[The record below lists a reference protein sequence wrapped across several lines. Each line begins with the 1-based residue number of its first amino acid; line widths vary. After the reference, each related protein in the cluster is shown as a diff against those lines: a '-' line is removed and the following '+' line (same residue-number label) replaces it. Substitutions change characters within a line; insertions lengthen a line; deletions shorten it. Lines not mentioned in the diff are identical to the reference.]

1 MSTALW
7 HDKGRRRLIVLA
19 VLAGLV
25 AAGIAGPSV
34 WTRVSTDER
43 RYADAAAVP
52 ETPVALVLGARVH
65 PSGRPSALLARRLDL
80 AAELVRR
87 GTVRV
92 VLVSG
97 DNGDRRY
104 DEVTAMADYLVRRG
118 VPARQVVRDHAGF
131 DTWDSCTR
139 AHRIF
144 GVDRAVVVT
153 QAFHLPRAVA
163 LCRRA
168 GIEAT
173 GLGDDSGR
181 DHPGATRAAATREV
195 LATIKAAWSALV
207 RPDPRLLGRPEP
219 GVRDALTTDQ

>member
-1 MSTALW
+1 VLLTA
-7 HDKGRRRLIVLA
+7 A
-19 VLAGLV
+19 VALLLV
-25 AAGIAGPSV
+25 AVVVLPSA
-34 WTRVSTDER
+34 WSRLSTQRWRYDRVE
-43 RYADAAAVP
+43 AVP
-52 ETPVALVLGARVH
+52 ATPVALVLGARVY

-80 AAELVRR
+80 AAELVHR
-87 GTVRV
+87 GTVRA

-97 DNGDRRY
+97 DNGDARY
-104 DEVTAMADYLVRRG
+104 DEVTAMADYLVRAG

-131 DTWDSCTR
+131 DTWDSCAR

-144 GVDRAVVVT
+144 GVERAVVVT

-173 GLGDDSGR
+173 GLGDDSAR

-195 LATIKAAWSALV
+195 LATVKAAWTALL
-207 RPDPRLLGRPEP
+207 RPAPRLLGRPES
-219 GVRDALTTDQ
+219 GVRDALAS

>member
-1 MSTALW
+1 ML
-7 HDKGRRRLIVLA
+7 GVLVGVA
-19 VLAGLV
+19 V
-25 AAGIAGPSV
+25 AAVAGPSV
-34 WTRVSTDER
+34 WTRTSTDQW

-52 ETPVALVLGARVH
+52 ETPVALVLGASVL

-87 GTVRV
+87 GTVRA

-104 DEVTAMADYLVRRG
+104 DEVTAMADYLVRLG
-118 VPARQVVRDHAGF
+118 VPAGQVVRDHAGF

-139 AHRIF
+139 AQRVF

-173 GLGDDSGR
+173 GLGDDSGS
-181 DHPGATRAAATREV
+181 DHPRATRAAASREV
-195 LATIKAAWSALV
+195 LATVKAAWTALV

-219 GVRDALTTDQ
+219 GVRDALAVGE

>member
-1 MSTALW
+1 M
-7 HDKGRRRLIVLA
+7 IVLL
-19 VLAGLV
+19 VLVGLAV
-25 AAGIAGPSV
+25 AAVAVPSA
-34 WTRVSTDER
+34 WTRLSTER
-43 RYADAAAVP
+43 WRYAAAEAVP
-52 ETPVALVLGARVH
+52 ETPVALVLGARVY
-65 PSGRPSALLARRLDL
+65 PGGRPSALLARRLDL

-118 VPARQVVRDHAGF
+118 VPAGQVVRDHAGF

-153 QAFHLPRAVA
+153 QEFHLPRAVA

-173 GLGDDSGR
+173 GLGDDSAR
-181 DHPGATRAAATREV
+181 AHPGATRAAAGREV
-195 LATIKAAWSALV
+195 LATVKAAWTVVV
-207 RPDPRLLGRPEP
+207 RPDPRLLGRPET
-219 GVRDALTTDQ
+219 GVRDALAAP